1 MIGGQ
6 AAKVYWVSNGYH
18 RGGYAYRLCRV
29 YNGEY
34 WKVTEECFQKGHLKF
49 SGKEQKFEANLFNSI
64 PHHAWRTGESST
76 SSVLP
81 KSGTNNAQPHSHGGV
96 RICWSLKLEV
106 KLAKIVISAMT
117 P

>member
-49 SGKEQKFEANLFNSI
+49 SGKK
-64 PHHAWRTGESST
+64 
-76 SSVLP
+76 
-81 KSGTNNAQPHSHGGV
+81 
-96 RICWSLKLEV
+96 
-106 KLAKIVISAMT
+106 AKIEASLFIK
-117 P
+117 